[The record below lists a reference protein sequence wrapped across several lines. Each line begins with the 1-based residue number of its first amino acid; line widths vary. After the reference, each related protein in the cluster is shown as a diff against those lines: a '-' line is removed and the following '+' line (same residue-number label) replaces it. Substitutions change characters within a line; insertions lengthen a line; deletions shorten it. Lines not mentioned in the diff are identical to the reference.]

1 MGFADLHIHTI
12 HSVDGTAT
20 TAAVLKYASHHTDL
34 DVIAITDHDD
44 VRGALEALDLASKY
58 AIDIVPGVEITSRD
72 GHVLALWVEKNIP
85 AGLSFQETLHRIGE
99 LGGLAI
105 AAHPMHRSAHGL
117 SAEAIRSALEHPQLA
132 KILAGI
138 EIYNAGLII
147 QRSSNHAAQKL
158 AQTLPLAQTA
168 NSDAHT
174 PWMIGAGRS
183 KFDGF
188 TARELRTALETGT
201 TRPVIARDIPGAA
214 ILLDWG
220 WFYALRLTGMAIDN
234 TAPENSLHLS
244 RTSYPTP
251 NMREFFQGSFEA
263 A

>member
-1 MGFADLHIHTI
+1 MGFADLHVHTI

-20 TAAVLKYASHHTDL
+20 TAAVLKYAAHYTDL

-85 AGLSFQETLHRIGE
+85 TGLSLQETLHRIGE
-99 LGGLAI
+99 LGGVAI

-117 SAEAIRSALEHPQLA
+117 SEQAIKEALEHPNLA
-132 KILAGI
+132 KVLVGI
-138 EIYNAGLII
+138 EVFNAGLII

-158 AQTLPLAQTA
+158 ARTLPMAQTA

-174 PWMIGAGRS
+174 PWMIGAGRT
-183 KFDGF
+183 KFEGF
-188 TARELRTALETGT
+188 TARDLRSALETGAT
-201 TRPVIARDIPGAA
+201 QPVVARDVPGAA

-220 WFYALRLTGMAIDN
+220 WFYAMRLAGMAIDN
-234 TAPENSLHLS
+234 AAPESNLRIS
-244 RTSYPTP
+244 RAAYPLP
-251 NMREFFQGSFEA
+251 NFREFFQGNFEA